1 MTATSSAPTRSYR
14 YLDRGTLLDLLTLVK
29 STQIWPDVLYLVRH
43 GESAGNVAREAALKA
58 GEAMIDIDVRDVDV
72 PLSELG
78 QRQAIALGR
87 WFGALP
93 PEQRPTVLLTSPY
106 LRARHTAGLIVQT
119 AGMSADSYSLIVDER
134 FREKEFGI
142 LDRLT
147 AVGIREHYPEQAE
160 FRRLLGKFFHRPPG
174 GESWCDV
181 ILRLRSATEMISRE
195 HCGERVLIVCHAV
208 VVLCM
213 RYILE
218 HMTEAELLAVDKKAD
233 IANCS
238 VTSYQYD
245 ESLGSR
251 GGMRLE
257 LYNFVAP
264 LEEAGEPVTSEP
276 DAKVGAR

>member
-1 MTATSSAPTRSYR
+1 
-14 YLDRGTLLDLLTLVK
+14 VK
-29 STQIWPDVLYLVRH
+29 STQIWPELLYIVRH
-43 GESAGNVAREAALKA
+43 GESAGNVAREAALRA
-58 GEAMIDIDVRDVDV
+58 GEAMIEIDVRDVDV

-78 QRQAIALGR
+78 ERQAIALGR

-93 PEQRPTVLLTSPY
+93 PERRPTVILTSPY
-106 LRARHTAGLIVQT
+106 LRALHTAGLIMKT
-119 AGMSADSYSLIVDER
+119 AEMSAKSYSLIVDER

-147 AVGIREHYPEQAE
+147 AVGIREHYPDQAE

-181 ILRLRSATEMISRE
+181 ILRLRSATEMIARE
-195 HCGERVLIVCHAV
+195 YCGERVLIVCHAV

-218 HMTEAELLAVDKKAD
+218 HMTEAELLAIDKAAD

-238 VTSYQYD
+238 VTSYQHD
-245 ESLGSR
+245 ESLGPR
-251 GGMRLE
+251 GGLRLE

-264 LEEAGEPVTSEP
+264 LEEAGETVTSEP